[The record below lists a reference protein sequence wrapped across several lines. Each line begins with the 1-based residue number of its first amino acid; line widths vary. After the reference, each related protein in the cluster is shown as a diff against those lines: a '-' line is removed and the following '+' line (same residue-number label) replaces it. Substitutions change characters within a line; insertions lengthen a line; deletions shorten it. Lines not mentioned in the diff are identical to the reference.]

1 MNFLLRLSS
10 ALHTVN
16 NVDQNESNM
25 TLRMSSKFCTRSMCF
40 AIVYILVQIS
50 PESES

>member
-1 MNFLLRLSS
+1 MNFLLRPSS
-10 ALHTVN
+10 ALHSLN
-16 NVDQNESNM
+16 NVDQDESDM
-25 TLRMSSKFCTRSMCF
+25 TLRMSSKFCMRSICF